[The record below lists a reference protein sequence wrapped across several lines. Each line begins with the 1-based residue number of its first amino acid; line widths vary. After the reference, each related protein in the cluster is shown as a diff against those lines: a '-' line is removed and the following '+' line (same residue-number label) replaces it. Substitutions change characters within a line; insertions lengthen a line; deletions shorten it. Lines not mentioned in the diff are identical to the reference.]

1 MELHNDLFP
10 LKKND
15 DVRAICDWL
24 EFAPERLISYH
35 SALTKIQKLQN
46 LKKKK
51 KKFLYRSVLPEIG

>member
-24 EFAPERLISYH
+24 EFAPERLIRIYVKHADQAVKEKS
-35 SALTKIQKLQN
+35 
-46 LKKKK
+46 
-51 KKFLYRSVLPEIG
+51 